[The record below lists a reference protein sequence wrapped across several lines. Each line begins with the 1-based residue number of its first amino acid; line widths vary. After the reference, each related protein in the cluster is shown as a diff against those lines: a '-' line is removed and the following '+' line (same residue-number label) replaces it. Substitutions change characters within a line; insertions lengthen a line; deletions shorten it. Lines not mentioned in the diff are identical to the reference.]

1 VLSTTYYPE
10 LAKKMAMKIGGE
22 YASDKVTPRH
32 FEKLAEETSLSKPMV
47 RRRVLE
53 LAETILAAIPGV
65 DSGHAATADV
75 AAHVKNRCISA
86 AKKFQ

>member
-1 VLSTTYYPE
+1 
-10 LAKKMAMKIGGE
+10 
-22 YASDKVTPRH
+22 
-32 FEKLAEETSLSKPMV
+32 V

-65 DSGHAATADV
+65 DSGHTATTAV
-75 AAHVKNRCISA
+75 AAHVKSRCTIV